1 MTPRELRKKVLE
13 RCRDDCVYYAET
25 YVHIENKDDPNN
37 LIIPLKLWDG
47 QRNALLSIVMHR
59 LNAILKARQLGITW
73 LVLCEASRLL
83 LCWSGRT
90 VVALSRTEDE
100 AKELVRRLA
109 VIFRYMPEL
118 IAEDKNVP
126 PGWCGPV
133 FFAKTMDLTVTFPG
147 EPESTFKA
155 FPSSPNSGRSFTAD
169 LVILD
174 EWAFQQWA
182 EEIWKALFPV
192 VNRTTGGRVIGLS
205 TIERGTLFEE
215 IFTNPDNGFN
225 KIFLPWN
232 TDPTRDKAWYMRTL
246 AAMGEDKTLQEYPAT
261 VEEALTVPGGA
272 FFPEVKKET
281 HEREI
286 EDAFWRLPVSRY
298 ACVDYG
304 LDMFSVHWVAV
315 NSAGKARVYREFDS
329 ANLTIGQACDAFRT
343 QCAEERIASVLA
355 PPDLWNRE
363 QVNGRSRAQLFSDG
377 GMTLVKTSNDF
388 AAGCA
393 GLKSWLL
400 PIKGEDPGLTFEK
413 GAAPNLFRCLQK
425 IQKDEKR
432 PDVYAKQPHNLTHDI
447 DSLRCFAVWWVYAPD
462 SRAKKNKSSWEPDL
476 FEDYEN
482 ADEAG
487 KAYLIEKYGD
497 PF

>member
-205 TIERGTLFEE
+205 TIER
-215 IFTNPDNGFN
+215 
-225 KIFLPWN
+225 
-232 TDPTRDKAWYMRTL
+232 
-246 AAMGEDKTLQEYPAT
+246 
-261 VEEALTVPGGA
+261 
-272 FFPEVKKET
+272 
-281 HEREI
+281 
-286 EDAFWRLPVSRY
+286 
-298 ACVDYG
+298 
-304 LDMFSVHWVAV
+304 
-315 NSAGKARVYREFDS
+315 
-329 ANLTIGQACDAFRT
+329 
-343 QCAEERIASVLA
+343 
-355 PPDLWNRE
+355 
-363 QVNGRSRAQLFSDG
+363 
-377 GMTLVKTSNDF
+377 
-388 AAGCA
+388 
-393 GLKSWLL
+393 
-400 PIKGEDPGLTFEK
+400 
-413 GAAPNLFRCLQK
+413 
-425 IQKDEKR
+425 
-432 PDVYAKQPHNLTHDI
+432 
-447 DSLRCFAVWWVYAPD
+447 
-462 SRAKKNKSSWEPDL
+462 
-476 FEDYEN
+476 
-482 ADEAG
+482 
-487 KAYLIEKYGD
+487 
-497 PF
+497 